1 LRVLSLALYSPECV
15 EKLSKKSLSGVS
27 REEIAV
33 IPQRNEP
40 SLPRFVG
47 IYDLVLVLAR
57 LFRQFQKGNSANFA

>member
-1 LRVLSLALYSPECV
+1 MPENFQTV
-15 EKLSKKSLSGVS
+15 SEKLSKKSLSGVS

-57 LFRQFQKGNSANFA
+57 LFRQFLYALR